1 MKALFHTILYK
12 PIFNALVVLYG
23 VLGGNAGFAIIVL
36 TVALKA
42 LLYPLMSSSIK
53 AQKSLQELQPKL
65 NELKKKHGSDKQAL
79 AQETMEI
86 YKENKV
92 NPLSSCLP
100 LIIQLPILLAL
111 YWVLRDG
118 LGTTDFSLLYGFV
131 ESPGVLD
138 PHFFGLNLSEPIL
151 LLAVLAG
158 AAQYWQGKMLAVTRP
173 PKSAGAGGRDE
184 DMMAMMNKQMIYF
197 MPVLTV
203 IIGTRL
209 PGGLALY
216 WFISTFLTALQ
227 QLVIFKKH
235 DKDKKIESQA

>member
-1 MKALFHTILYK
+1 MKALFHTVLYK
-12 PIFNALVVLYG
+12 PLFNALVLLYAL
-23 VLGGNAGFAIIVL
+23 LGNNVGFAIIVL
-36 TVALKA
+36 TIALKA

-79 AQETMEI
+79 AQDTMTL
-86 YKENKV
+86 YKENQV
-92 NPLSSCLP
+92 NPFSSCLP

-131 ESPGVLD
+131 QSPEILN
-138 PHFFGLNLSEPIL
+138 PHFFGFDLSEPIL
-151 LLAVLAG
+151 LLAVMAG
-158 AAQYWQGKMLAVTRP
+158 AAQYWQGKMLAITRP
-173 PKSAGAGGRDE
+173 PKAAGEGGKDE

-216 WFISTFLTALQ
+216 WFMSTFLTAVQ

-235 DKDKKIESQA
+235 DKDKKKEIAA